1 MRRKVLFYFIML
13 GLLFLVLEAFGYV
26 TFYIFDDIYDHRK
39 KVLQN
44 LKDDGRI
51 ELKLKRL
58 DPELGWNQSGPQVER
73 VRTCQDKEVIYT
85 SDQNGARVY
94 DGYNGDLATVV
105 LVGDSYTHGADV
117 AADDT
122 YAAQLSKLMNTP
134 VTNLGVGGFGPV
146 QAFLNLKQKLSRYPE
161 ARVVIL
167 GIMYENIFRMV
178 NSYRPV
184 LAEKSSPYRIK
195 SYISQGEIRKPGPE
209 VLGSIDDFLHYASAA
224 FDHDFWAKPQHRFPF
239 TQAFLSALISN
250 YVYYKRL
257 PRKLRK
263 IGIPEYYLAYRSDS
277 FSRELVSLLE
287 QFTKFAR
294 KHQVE
299 PVVVFIPRDKYD
311 TKSVSQFIRMNNDQL
326 PNDLLI
332 IDVGEADIDWTRY
345 NLLDRK
351 EIDNINI
358 CHPSPYGH
366 TKIALTINRAL
377 QREH

>member
-1 MRRKVLFYFIML
+1 
-13 GLLFLVLEAFGYV
+13 
-26 TFYIFDDIYDHRK
+26 
-39 KVLQN
+39 
-44 LKDDGRI
+44 
-51 ELKLKRL
+51 
-58 DPELGWNQSGPQVER
+58 
-73 VRTCQDKEVIYT
+73 
-85 SDQNGARVY
+85 
-94 DGYNGDLATVV
+94 
-105 LVGDSYTHGADV
+105 
-117 AADDT
+117 
-122 YAAQLSKLMNTP
+122 
-134 VTNLGVGGFGPV
+134 
-146 QAFLNLKQKLSRYPE
+146 
-161 ARVVIL
+161 
-167 GIMYENIFRMV
+167 
-178 NSYRPV
+178 
-184 LAEKSSPYRIK
+184 
-195 SYISQGEIRKPGPE
+195 
-209 VLGSIDDFLHYASAA
+209 
-224 FDHDFWAKPQHRFPF
+224 
-239 TQAFLSALISN
+239 LISN